1 MNSLKVSRKVVKYEK
16 TKVYIYTRVS
26 TSMQIDGYSLD
37 AQKERLTKYAEGNDM
52 VIAGEYSDEG
62 KSGKNIAGRV
72 DFQRMLNDI
81 ACKKDGVEYVLV
93 FKLSRFGR
101 NAADTLTSLQFM
113 QDYGV
118 NLISVEDGIDS
129 SKEAGKLMV
138 HVLSAVAEIE
148 RENILVQTMEGRK
161 QKAREGKWNGG
172 FAPYGYKLVD
182 GELIIEE
189 DEAEAIRI
197 IFDKFVHTNLGYNG
211 VVNYLNNNGIKK
223 KARQNGYLTQFTTS
237 TVKAI
242 LDNPVYYGKIAYG
255 RRKTTKIEGTR
266 NEYHVVAQ
274 KEFDLY
280 DGRHKAIVDEQLWK
294 DAQAK
299 RRATAS
305 KLEKKHDLDHEHV
318 LSGLVKCPVC
328 GAGLYGNV
336 KRAKRKDGTYY
347 KTYFSYACKH
357 RLNKDGHKCDYHR
370 QWSEEK
376 VDNAVSEIIR
386 KLVNNPR
393 FSEVMKTKI
402 NTSVDTSEAE
412 KELANA
418 KKVLKQLIGTK
429 DKIILQIDTLD
440 ILDKNYD
447 RKYDDLQKRL
457 DTIYDKIGD
466 AEDLVS
472 ETEDKL
478 SNIQKD
484 KITGDNIYNYLLMF
498 DSVYD
503 VLSDMEKKQ
512 FYNALLTDIQ
522 IYEEEQDK
530 QIIKSIGFKFPVFY
544 DGEFTKRIIR
554 DKEKTV
560 ESIVLL
566 SHKSPD
572 SHIDVKVEF
581 GEGEEKVPLDKIAER
596 AKQYQPAPRVTYKMI
611 QEYIEEKYGFKVHT
625 AYIAEVKRNL
635 GFPMYDAPNMVEEL
649 KQPRR
654 HPTAE
659 KVEAIK
665 DALKH
670 FGVI

>member
-1 MNSLKVSRKVVKYEK
+1 MKK

-274 KEFDLY
+274 KEFDVY

-294 DAQAK
+294 DVQAK

-336 KRAKRKDGTYY
+336 KRAKRKDGSYY

-357 RLNKDGHKCDYHR
+357 RLNKDGHKCDYHK

-412 KELANA
+412 KSSLM
-418 KKVLKQLIGTK
+418 
-429 DKIILQIDTLD
+429 
-440 ILDKNYD
+440 
-447 RKYDDLQKRL
+447 QKR
-457 DTIYDKIGD
+457 Y
-466 AEDLVS
+466 
-472 ETEDKL
+472 
-478 SNIQKD
+478 
-484 KITGDNIYNYLLMF
+484 
-498 DSVYD
+498 
-503 VLSDMEKKQ
+503 
-512 FYNALLTDIQ
+512 
-522 IYEEEQDK
+522 
-530 QIIKSIGFKFPVFY
+530 
-544 DGEFTKRIIR
+544 
-554 DKEKTV
+554 
-560 ESIVLL
+560 
-566 SHKSPD
+566 
-572 SHIDVKVEF
+572 
-581 GEGEEKVPLDKIAER
+581 
-596 AKQYQPAPRVTYKMI
+596 
-611 QEYIEEKYGFKVHT
+611 
-625 AYIAEVKRNL
+625 
-635 GFPMYDAPNMVEEL
+635 
-649 KQPRR
+649 
-654 HPTAE
+654 
-659 KVEAIK
+659 
-665 DALKH
+665 
-670 FGVI
+670 

>member
-1 MNSLKVSRKVVKYEK
+1 MKK

-274 KEFDLY
+274 KEFDVY

-294 DAQAK
+294 DVQAK

-336 KRAKRKDGTYY
+336 KRAKRKDGSYY

-357 RLNKDGHKCDYHR
+357 RLNKDGHKCDYHK

-466 AEDLVS
+466 AEELVS

-560 ESIVLL
+560 ETVVKL
-566 SHKSPD
+566 SLKKDTPKIEVTMEPEEESNYTPQEKATY
-572 SHIDVKVEF
+572 SKIKEYVK
-581 GEGEEKVPLDKIAER
+581 D
-596 AKQYQPAPRVTYKMI
+596 
-611 QEYIEEKYGFKVHT
+611 KYGVNVHT
-625 AYIAEVKRNL
+625 SYIAQVKRMCGLDMGENYNKSKKENPEVKQC
-635 GFPMYDAPNMVEEL
+635 P
-649 KQPRR
+649 Q
-654 HPTAE
+654 E
-659 KVEAIK
+659 KVEYIK

-670 FGVI
+670 FNLI

>member
-1 MNSLKVSRKVVKYEK
+1 MKK

-274 KEFDLY
+274 KEFDVY

-294 DAQAK
+294 DVQAK

-336 KRAKRKDGTYY
+336 KRAKRKDGSYY

-357 RLNKDGHKCDYHR
+357 RLNKDGHKCDYHK

-457 DTIYDKIGD
+457 DTIHDKIGD

-560 ESIVLL
+560 ETVVKL
-566 SHKSPD
+566 SLKKDTPKIEVTMEPEEESNYTPQEKATY
-572 SHIDVKVEF
+572 SKIKEYVK
-581 GEGEEKVPLDKIAER
+581 D
-596 AKQYQPAPRVTYKMI
+596 
-611 QEYIEEKYGFKVHT
+611 KYGVNVHT
-625 AYIAEVKRNL
+625 SYIAQVKRMCGLDMGENYNKSKKENPEVKQC
-635 GFPMYDAPNMVEEL
+635 P
-649 KQPRR
+649 Q
-654 HPTAE
+654 E
-659 KVEAIK
+659 KVEYIK

-670 FGVI
+670 FNLI

>member
-1 MNSLKVSRKVVKYEK
+1 MKK

-274 KEFDLY
+274 KEFDVY

-357 RLNKDGHKCDYHR
+357 RLNKDGHKCDYHK

-560 ESIVLL
+560 ETVVLL
-566 SHKSPD
+566 SKGEVD
-572 SHIDVKVEF
+572 SKKIRVEF
-581 GEGEEKVPLDKIAER
+581 SLEDMDMSEFQDGA
-596 AKQYQPAPRVTYKMI
+596 TYT
-611 QEYIEEKYGFKVHT
+611 Q
-625 AYIAEVKRNL
+625 
-635 GFPMYDAPNMVEEL
+635 
-649 KQPRR
+649 
-654 HPTAE
+654 
-659 KVEAIK
+659 IK
-665 DALKH
+665 DYVLEHSGLKVSNLYISQIKRKCGIEVGKNYNLPKSEDSRQPLCPPEKEKAIREAFKY
-670 FGVI
+670 FGMI

>member
-1 MNSLKVSRKVVKYEK
+1 MKK

-81 ACKKDGVEYVLV
+81 ACKKDGVDYVLV

-223 KARQNGYLTQFTTS
+223 KARQNGYLTQFTTA

-266 NEYHVVAQ
+266 NEYHVVPQ
-274 KEFDLY
+274 KEFDVY
-280 DGRHKAIVDEQLWK
+280 DGRHEAIVDEQLWK

-357 RLNKDGHKCDYHR
+357 RLNKDGHKCDYHK

-418 KKVLKQLIGTK
+418 KKVLKQLVGTK

-522 IYEEEQDK
+522 IYEDEQDK
-530 QIIKSIGFKFPVFY
+530 GQIIKSIGFKFPVFY
-544 DGEFTKRIIR
+544 NGEFTKRIIR

-560 ESIVLL
+560 ESIVL
-566 SHKSPD
+566 
-572 SHIDVKVEF
+572 IQ
-581 GEGEEKVPLDKIAER
+581 KIN
-596 AKQYQPAPRVTYKMI
+596 I
-611 QEYIEEKYGFKVHT
+611 
-625 AYIAEVKRNL
+625 
-635 GFPMYDAPNMVEEL
+635 
-649 KQPRR
+649 
-654 HPTAE
+654 
-659 KVEAIK
+659 
-665 DALKH
+665 
-670 FGVI
+670 

>member
-1 MNSLKVSRKVVKYEK
+1 MKK

>member
-1 MNSLKVSRKVVKYEK
+1 MKK

-26 TSMQIDGYSLD
+26 TTMQIDGYSLD
-37 AQKERLTKYAEGNDM
+37 AQKERLAKYAEGNDM

-182 GELIIEE
+182 GELVIEE

-211 VVNYLNNNGIKK
+211 VVKYLNNNGIKK
-223 KARQNGYLTQFTTS
+223 KARQNGYLTQFTAATI
-237 TVKAI
+237 KAI

-266 NEYHVVAQ
+266 NEYHVVPQ
-274 KEFDLY
+274 KEFDIY
-280 DGRHKAIVDEQLWK
+280 DGRHEAIVDEQLWK

-299 RRATAS
+299 RMATATR
-305 KLEKKHDLDHEHV
+305 LEKKHDLDHEHV

-336 KRAKRKDGTYY
+336 KRCKRPDGTYY

-357 RLNKDGHKCDYHR
+357 RLNRDGHKCDYHK

-376 VDNAVSEIIR
+376 VDGAVSEIIR

-418 KKVLKQLIGTK
+418 KKVLKQLVGTK

-522 IYEEEQDK
+522 IYEDEQDK
-530 QIIKSIGFKFPVFY
+530 GQIIKSIGFKFPVFY
-544 DGEFTKRIIR
+544 NGEFTKRIIR

-560 ESIVLL
+560 ETVVRLQ
-566 SHKSPD
+566 
-572 SHIDVKVEF
+572 KV
-581 GEGEEKVPLDKIAER
+581 R
-596 AKQYQPAPRVTYKMI
+596 
-611 QEYIEEKYGFKVHT
+611 
-625 AYIAEVKRNL
+625 
-635 GFPMYDAPNMVEEL
+635 
-649 KQPRR
+649 
-654 HPTAE
+654 
-659 KVEAIK
+659 
-665 DALKH
+665 
-670 FGVI
+670 

>member
-1 MNSLKVSRKVVKYEK
+1 MWSSMKK

-635 GFPMYDAPNMVEEL
+635 GLPMYDAPNMVEEL

>member
-1 MNSLKVSRKVVKYEK
+1 MKK

-274 KEFDLY
+274 KEFDVY

-294 DAQAK
+294 DVQAK

-336 KRAKRKDGTYY
+336 KRAKRKDGSYY

-357 RLNKDGHKCDYHR
+357 RLNKDGHKCDYHK

-560 ESIVLL
+560 ETVVKL
-566 SHKSPD
+566 SLKKDTPKIEVTMEPD
-572 SHIDVKVEF
+572 EESNYTP
-581 GEGEEKVPLDKIAER
+581 EEKATYQKI
-596 AKQYQPAPRVTYKMI
+596 KDYVKD
-611 QEYIEEKYGFKVHT
+611 KYGVNVHT
-625 AYIAEVKRNL
+625 SYIAQVKRMCGLDMGENYNKSKKENPEVKQC
-635 GFPMYDAPNMVEEL
+635 P
-649 KQPRR
+649 Q
-654 HPTAE
+654 E
-659 KVEAIK
+659 KVEYIK
-665 DALKH
+665 DALRH
-670 FGVI
+670 YGLL

>member
-1 MNSLKVSRKVVKYEK
+1 M
-16 TKVYIYTRVS
+16 
-26 TSMQIDGYSLD
+26 
-37 AQKERLTKYAEGNDM
+37 
-52 VIAGEYSDEG
+52 
-62 KSGKNIAGRV
+62 
-72 DFQRMLNDI
+72 
-81 ACKKDGVEYVLV
+81 
-93 FKLSRFGR
+93 
-101 NAADTLTSLQFM
+101 
-113 QDYGV
+113 
-118 NLISVEDGIDS
+118 
-129 SKEAGKLMV
+129 
-138 HVLSAVAEIE
+138 
-148 RENILVQTMEGRK
+148 
-161 QKAREGKWNGG
+161 
-172 FAPYGYKLVD
+172 
-182 GELIIEE
+182 
-189 DEAEAIRI
+189 
-197 IFDKFVHTNLGYNG
+197 
-211 VVNYLNNNGIKK
+211 
-223 KARQNGYLTQFTTS
+223 
-237 TVKAI
+237 
-242 LDNPVYYGKIAYG
+242 
-255 RRKTTKIEGTR
+255 
-266 NEYHVVAQ
+266 
-274 KEFDLY
+274 
-280 DGRHKAIVDEQLWK
+280 
-294 DAQAK
+294 
-299 RRATAS
+299 
-305 KLEKKHDLDHEHV
+305 
-318 LSGLVKCPVC
+318 VKCPVC

-357 RLNKDGHKCDYHR
+357 RLNKDGHKCDYHK

-418 KKVLKQLIGTK
+418 KKVLKQLVGTK

-544 DGEFTKRIIR
+544 DGKFTKRIIR

-560 ESIVLL
+560 ETIVAL
-566 SHKSPD
+566 HRTD
-572 SHIDVKVEF
+572 S
-581 GEGEEKVPLDKIAER
+581 
-596 AKQYQPAPRVTYKMI
+596 
-611 QEYIEEKYGFKVHT
+611 
-625 AYIAEVKRNL
+625 
-635 GFPMYDAPNMVEEL
+635 
-649 KQPRR
+649 
-654 HPTAE
+654 
-659 KVEAIK
+659 
-665 DALKH
+665 
-670 FGVI
+670 

>member
-1 MNSLKVSRKVVKYEK
+1 
-16 TKVYIYTRVS
+16 
-26 TSMQIDGYSLD
+26 MQIDGYSLD

>member
-1 MNSLKVSRKVVKYEK
+1 MKK

-26 TSMQIDGYSLD
+26 TSMQIDGYALD

-357 RLNKDGHKCDYHR
+357 RLNKDGHKCDYHK

-560 ESIVLL
+560 ETVVLL
-566 SHKSPD
+566 SQQKPDDTIEIDLDLDELDATTAETKATYEEIKAYVWDKHHLKVSSLYISQVKRKCGLEVDQNYNLFKSENP
-572 SHIDVKVEF
+572 
-581 GEGEEKVPLDKIAER
+581 KVPKC
-596 AKQYQPAPRVTYKMI
+596 PP
-611 QEYIEEKYGFKVHT
+611 EK
-625 AYIAEVKRNL
+625 
-635 GFPMYDAPNMVEEL
+635 
-649 KQPRR
+649 
-654 HPTAE
+654 
-659 KVEAIK
+659 EAVIM

-670 FGVI
+670 FQMI

>member
-1 MNSLKVSRKVVKYEK
+1 MKK

-266 NEYHVVAQ
+266 NEYHVVPQ
-274 KEFDLY
+274 KEFDVY
-280 DGRHKAIVDEQLWK
+280 DGRHEAIVDEQLWK

-357 RLNKDGHKCDYHR
+357 RLNKDGHKCDYHK

-402 NTSVDTSEAE
+402 NTSVDTSEVE
-412 KELANA
+412 VELVNA
-418 KKVLKQLIGTK
+418 KKVLKQLVGTK

-440 ILDKNYD
+440 ILDENYD

-472 ETEDKL
+472 EIEDKL

-522 IYEEEQDK
+522 IYEDEQDK

-560 ESIVLL
+560 ETICYLT
-566 SHKSPD
+566 K
-572 SHIDVKVEF
+572 K
-581 GEGEEKVPLDKIAER
+581 K
-596 AKQYQPAPRVTYKMI
+596 
-611 QEYIEEKYGFKVHT
+611 
-625 AYIAEVKRNL
+625 
-635 GFPMYDAPNMVEEL
+635 
-649 KQPRR
+649 
-654 HPTAE
+654 
-659 KVEAIK
+659 
-665 DALKH
+665 
-670 FGVI
+670 

>member
-1 MNSLKVSRKVVKYEK
+1 MKK

-635 GFPMYDAPNMVEEL
+635 GFHMPAV
-649 KQPRR
+649 
-654 HPTAE
+654 
-659 KVEAIK
+659 
-665 DALKH
+665 
-670 FGVI
+670 

>member
-1 MNSLKVSRKVVKYEK
+1 MKK

-274 KEFDLY
+274 KEFDVY

-294 DAQAK
+294 DVQAK

-305 KLEKKHDLDHEHV
+305 KLEKKHDVDHEHV

-336 KRAKRKDGTYY
+336 KRAKRKDGSYY

-357 RLNKDGHKCDYHR
+357 RLNKDGHKCDYHK

-544 DGEFTKRIIR
+544 DGEFTKIIIR

-560 ESIVLL
+560 ETVVKL
-566 SHKSPD
+566 SLKKDTPKIEVTMEPEEESNYTPQEKATY
-572 SHIDVKVEF
+572 SKIKEYVK
-581 GEGEEKVPLDKIAER
+581 D
-596 AKQYQPAPRVTYKMI
+596 
-611 QEYIEEKYGFKVHT
+611 KYGVNVHT
-625 AYIAEVKRNL
+625 SYIAQVKRMCGLDMGENYNKSKKENPEVKQC
-635 GFPMYDAPNMVEEL
+635 P
-649 KQPRR
+649 Q
-654 HPTAE
+654 E
-659 KVEAIK
+659 KVEYIK

-670 FGVI
+670 FNLI

>member
-1 MNSLKVSRKVVKYEK
+1 MKK

-26 TSMQIDGYSLD
+26 TTMQIDGYSLD

-211 VVNYLNNNGIKK
+211 VVKYLNNNGIKK
-223 KARQNGYLTQFTTS
+223 KARQNGYLTQFTAATI
-237 TVKAI
+237 KAI

-266 NEYHVVAQ
+266 NEYHVVSQ
-274 KEFDLY
+274 KEFDVY
-280 DGRHKAIVDEQLWK
+280 DGRHEAIVDEQLWK

-299 RRATAS
+299 RRATATR
-305 KLEKKHDLDHEHV
+305 LEKKHDLDHEHV

-336 KRAKRKDGTYY
+336 KRCKRPDGTYY

-357 RLNKDGHKCDYHR
+357 RLNRDGHKCDYHK

-376 VDNAVSEIIR
+376 VDGAVSEIIR

-418 KKVLKQLIGTK
+418 KKVLKQLVGTK

-522 IYEEEQDK
+522 IYEDEQDK
-530 QIIKSIGFKFPVFY
+530 GQIIKSIGFKFPVFY

-560 ESIVLL
+560 ETVVLL
-566 SHKSPD
+566 Q
-572 SHIDVKVEF
+572 
-581 GEGEEKVPLDKIAER
+581 R
-596 AKQYQPAPRVTYKMI
+596 T
-611 QEYIEEKYGFKVHT
+611 
-625 AYIAEVKRNL
+625 
-635 GFPMYDAPNMVEEL
+635 NM
-649 KQPRR
+649 
-654 HPTAE
+654 
-659 KVEAIK
+659 
-665 DALKH
+665 
-670 FGVI
+670 

>member
-1 MNSLKVSRKVVKYEK
+1 MKK

-274 KEFDLY
+274 KEFDVY

-294 DAQAK
+294 DVQAK

-336 KRAKRKDGTYY
+336 KRAKRKDGSYY

-357 RLNKDGHKCDYHR
+357 RLNKDGHKCDYHK

-429 DKIILQIDTLD
+429 DKIILPIDTLD

-560 ESIVLL
+560 ETVVKL
-566 SHKSPD
+566 SLKKDTPKIEVTMEPEEESNYTPQEKATY
-572 SHIDVKVEF
+572 SKIKEYVK
-581 GEGEEKVPLDKIAER
+581 D
-596 AKQYQPAPRVTYKMI
+596 
-611 QEYIEEKYGFKVHT
+611 KYGVNVHT
-625 AYIAEVKRNL
+625 SYIAQVKRMCGLDMGENYNKSKKENPEVKQC
-635 GFPMYDAPNMVEEL
+635 P
-649 KQPRR
+649 Q
-654 HPTAE
+654 E
-659 KVEAIK
+659 KVEYIK

-670 FGVI
+670 FNLI

>member
-1 MNSLKVSRKVVKYEK
+1 MKK

-211 VVNYLNNNGIKK
+211 VVTYLNNNGIKK

-274 KEFDLY
+274 KEFDVY
-280 DGRHKAIVDEQLWK
+280 DGRHEAIVDEQLWK

-357 RLNKDGHKCDYHR
+357 RLNKDGHKCDYHK

-412 KELANA
+412 KEFANA

-522 IYEEEQDK
+522 IYEDEQDK

-544 DGEFTKRIIR
+544 NGEFTKRIIR

-560 ESIVLL
+560 ETVVGL
-566 SHKSPD
+566 H
-572 SHIDVKVEF
+572 
-581 GEGEEKVPLDKIAER
+581 R
-596 AKQYQPAPRVTYKMI
+596 
-611 QEYIEEKYGFKVHT
+611 
-625 AYIAEVKRNL
+625 
-635 GFPMYDAPNMVEEL
+635 
-649 KQPRR
+649 
-654 HPTAE
+654 
-659 KVEAIK
+659 K
-665 DALKH
+665 D
-670 FGVI
+670 I

>member
-1 MNSLKVSRKVVKYEK
+1 MKK

-26 TSMQIDGYSLD
+26 TTMQIDGYSLD

-182 GELIIEE
+182 GELVIEE

-211 VVNYLNNNGIKK
+211 VVKYLNNNGIKK
-223 KARQNGYLTQFTTS
+223 KARQNGYLTQFTAATI
-237 TVKAI
+237 KAI

-266 NEYHVVAQ
+266 NEYHVVPQ
-274 KEFDLY
+274 KEFDIY
-280 DGRHKAIVDEQLWK
+280 DGRHEAIVDEQLWK

-299 RRATAS
+299 RRATATR
-305 KLEKKHDLDHEHV
+305 LEKKHDLDHEHV

-336 KRAKRKDGTYY
+336 KRCKRPDGTYY

-357 RLNKDGHKCDYHR
+357 RLNRDGHKCDYHK

-376 VDNAVSEIIR
+376 VDGAVSEIIR

-418 KKVLKQLIGTK
+418 KKVLKQLVGTK

-522 IYEEEQDK
+522 IYEDEQDK
-530 QIIKSIGFKFPVFY
+530 GQIIKSIGFKFPVFY
-544 DGEFTKRIIR
+544 NGEFTKRIIR

-560 ESIVLL
+560 ETVCLL
-566 SHKSPD
+566 
-572 SHIDVKVEF
+572 
-581 GEGEEKVPLDKIAER
+581 GR
-596 AKQYQPAPRVTYKMI
+596 
-611 QEYIEEKYGFKVHT
+611 
-625 AYIAEVKRNL
+625 
-635 GFPMYDAPNMVEEL
+635 
-649 KQPRR
+649 
-654 HPTAE
+654 
-659 KVEAIK
+659 
-665 DALKH
+665 
-670 FGVI
+670 

>member
-1 MNSLKVSRKVVKYEK
+1 MKK

-182 GELIIEE
+182 GELVIEE

-211 VVNYLNNNGIKK
+211 VVKYLNNNGIKK
-223 KARQNGYLTQFTTS
+223 KARQNGYLTQFTAATI
-237 TVKAI
+237 KAI

-266 NEYHVVAQ
+266 NEYHVVPQ
-274 KEFDLY
+274 KEFDIY
-280 DGRHKAIVDEQLWK
+280 DGRHEAIVDEKLWK

-299 RRATAS
+299 RRATATR
-305 KLEKKHDLDHEHV
+305 LEKKHDLDHEHV

-336 KRAKRKDGTYY
+336 KRCKRPDGTYY

-357 RLNKDGHKCDYHR
+357 RLNRDGHKCDYHK

-376 VDNAVSEIIR
+376 VDGAVSEIIR

-418 KKVLKQLIGTK
+418 KKVLKQLVGTK

-522 IYEEEQDK
+522 IYEDEQDK
-530 QIIKSIGFKFPVFY
+530 GQIIKSIGFKFPVFY
-544 DGEFTKRIIR
+544 NGEFTKRIIR

-560 ESIVLL
+560 ESVVKL
-566 SHKSPD
+566 SLKKDTPKIEVIMKPD
-572 SHIDVKVEF
+572 EESNYTPQEKAAYSKIKEYVK
-581 GEGEEKVPLDKIAER
+581 D
-596 AKQYQPAPRVTYKMI
+596 
-611 QEYIEEKYGFKVHT
+611 KYGVNVYT
-625 AYIAEVKRNL
+625 SYIAQVKRMCGLDMGENYNKSKKENPEVKQC
-635 GFPMYDAPNMVEEL
+635 P
-649 KQPRR
+649 Q
-654 HPTAE
+654 E
-659 KVEAIK
+659 KVEYIK
-665 DALKH
+665 DALRH
-670 FGVI
+670 FGAIGE

>member
-1 MNSLKVSRKVVKYEK
+1 
-16 TKVYIYTRVS
+16 
-26 TSMQIDGYSLD
+26 MQIDGYSLD

-274 KEFDLY
+274 KEFDVY

-294 DAQAK
+294 DVQAK

-336 KRAKRKDGTYY
+336 KRAKRKDGSYY

-357 RLNKDGHKCDYHR
+357 RLNKDGHKCDYHK

-560 ESIVLL
+560 ETVVKL
-566 SHKSPD
+566 SLKKDTPKIEVTMEPEEESNYTPQEKATY
-572 SHIDVKVEF
+572 SKIKEYVK
-581 GEGEEKVPLDKIAER
+581 D
-596 AKQYQPAPRVTYKMI
+596 
-611 QEYIEEKYGFKVHT
+611 KYGVNVHT
-625 AYIAEVKRNL
+625 SYIAQVKRMCGLDMGENYNKSKKENPEVKQC
-635 GFPMYDAPNMVEEL
+635 P
-649 KQPRR
+649 Q
-654 HPTAE
+654 E
-659 KVEAIK
+659 KVEYIK

-670 FGVI
+670 FNLI

>member
-1 MNSLKVSRKVVKYEK
+1 MWSSMKK